1 MEIQQTLIHEKK
13 TMSARDHAVFLC
25 MVFCFWFAGYIYV
38 PVFGLYLED
47 KSFSYGAI
55 GIILG
60 GYGVTQILL
69 RFPLGLLAD
78 FLFSLRKQLLITG
91 FLFSLISSLLF
102 LYFDSFIMVLTAR
115 LFAGITA
122 SMWVMATI
130 IYAQY
135 FNHDNASKA
144 MGIMQFFTVMPQFI
158 SIVFCGFAAAHL
170 GRHVPFW
177 MALAASV
184 AGLIIC
190 CFIKDPSSSPGTRET
205 ISISQSIKETLVLP
219 KLKTLTTLSLT
230 AHAIL
235 FMTVFGFTPIYTN
248 RLGMNDIELLWV
260 MSSFFLPH
268 AAATLSL
275 AVFHFTKHNI
285 RRTLITCFAVTG
297 ICLCCIPLSA
307 SILSICFTHAVIG
320 LALGFVFPLLL
331 GQAVDISSAR
341 LKMSVM
347 GFYQSFYALGIFIGP
362 MLAGKI
368 AQTFG
373 LNDVFIAAGIL
384 AFAALGIILIK
395 RNHMID

>member
-1 MEIQQTLIHEKK
+1 MFCTL
-13 TMSARDHAVFLC
+13 R
-25 MVFCFWFAGYIYV
+25 
-38 PVFGLYLED
+38 
-47 KSFSYGAI
+47 
-55 GIILG
+55 
-60 GYGVTQILL
+60 
-69 RFPLGLLAD
+69 
-78 FLFSLRKQLLITG
+78 
-91 FLFSLISSLLF
+91 
-102 LYFDSFIMVLTAR
+102 
-115 LFAGITA
+115 
-122 SMWVMATI
+122 
-130 IYAQY
+130 
-135 FNHDNASKA
+135 
-144 MGIMQFFTVMPQFI
+144 
-158 SIVFCGFAAAHL
+158 
-170 GRHVPFW
+170 
-177 MALAASV
+177 

-219 KLKTLTTLSLT
+219 KLKTLTMLSLT
-230 AHAIL
+230 SHAIL

-307 SILSICFTHAVIG
+307 SLLSICFTHAVIG

-347 GFYQSFYALGIFIGP
+347 GFYQSFYALGIFIRP